1 MAPLRRLAGTLIG
14 LLLAGS
20 CANGVAPPPEPIGS
34 NLIQFDDPDGKLVA
48 TGAMIRDLVWETL
61 GAVTERLPVTGVTI
75 RLIPDPSRAIGGYG
89 IGGRTPTATTISIY
103 LDPEFP
109 DFARLLPSRLPQMVA
124 HELHHAVRHRGPGYG
139 GTLLEAMVSEG
150 LADRFS
156 VELLGVSLPPWS
168 RAIAPDQVASLLAAA
183 EPELDSARYDHDRWF
198 FGAGGLPRWA
208 GYSLGYHL
216 VERYQADHPAE
227 SAADLV
233 ARPAAA
239 FRHR

>member
-1 MAPLRRLAGTLIG
+1 LRRLAGTAIG

-20 CANGVAPPPEPIGS
+20 CADGGATPPEPIGP

-48 TGAMIRDLVWETL
+48 TGAMIRDLVRETL
-61 GAVTERLPVTGVTI
+61 DAVTERLPVTGVTI

-89 IGGRTPTATTISIY
+89 IGGRTPTATSVSIY
-103 LDPEFP
+103 FDPEFP

-156 VELLGVSLPPWS
+156 VEWLGVPVPPWS
-168 RAIAPDQVASLLAAA
+168 KAVAPDHVASLLAAA
-183 EPELDSARYDHDRWF
+183 EPELDSPRYDHDRWF
-198 FGAGGLPRWA
+198 FGASELPRWV
-208 GYSLGYHL
+208 GYSLGYQL
-216 VERYQADHPAE
+216 VERYQADHPGE

-233 ARPAAA
+233 ARPATA
-239 FRHR
+239 FRYR